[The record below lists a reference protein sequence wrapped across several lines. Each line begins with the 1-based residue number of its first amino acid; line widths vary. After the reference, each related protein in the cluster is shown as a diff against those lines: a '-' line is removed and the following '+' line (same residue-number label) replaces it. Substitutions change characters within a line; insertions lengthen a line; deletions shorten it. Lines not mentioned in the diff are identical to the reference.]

1 MAPITIPIF
10 GSSSASARAP
20 AASDGGQPGSA
31 EWNMDQS
38 GDPMDFD
45 FLAEYLLDDNP
56 VTAAGMPF
64 DFK

>member
-1 MAPITIPIF
+1 MSPVTIPIF
-10 GSSSASARAP
+10 GSSSARAP

-45 FLAEYLLDDNP
+45 FLAEYLLDDTP
-56 VTAAGMPF
+56 VNAAGTAF